1 MVRYGWLAA
10 LVVGAASLVPAA
22 APEMGPQV
30 EVVGL
35 EVMKPDPAD
44 KFGNALV
51 MGRPAGTTITL
62 KIAAPDRH
70 CISLDEDATDVTAC
84 SDDKGTNLTEDRAK
98 GREGFDWSFDLSDD
112 APAALFGIRCPAVPA
127 PGARE
132 VSLEGTVGIKCG
144 SAEKTVE
151 QKDFALKVGSELT
164 VGPAPMKIEKIEGA
178 WGESKMQV
186 TLSGTTNPETI
197 KELVF
202 LSADGKA
209 MKAHITEWSYSGSP
223 GQMTYT
229 RTYALSEKV
238 DVVTVRITYFTKV
251 ETLTV
256 PVNLKIGIGF

>member
-35 EVMKPDPAD
+35 EVMKPDPSD

-62 KIAAPDRH
+62 KIAALDKH
-70 CISLDEDATDVTAC
+70 FISLDEDATDVTAC
-84 SDDKGTNLTEDRAK
+84 SDDKGTNLTEDRAG

-202 LSADGKA
+202 LGAAGKVIEHRVT
-209 MKAHITEWSYSGSP
+209 MTGCWGNP
-223 GQMTYT
+223 GQMSYK
-229 RTYALSEKV
+229 RTYALAEKV
-238 DVVTVRITYFTKV
+238 DTVTVRVSYFAKV

-256 PVNLKIGIGF
+256 PLHLKVGVGF